1 MSQDKIGDENMDEN
15 TYQKQEEI
23 DDLDEYLD
31 NEVAEIINR
40 K

>member
-1 MSQDKIGDENMDEN
+1 MEEN
-15 TYQKQEEI
+15 TYQTKEEI

-31 NEVAEIINR
+31 NEVAELINR

>member
-1 MSQDKIGDENMDEN
+1 MDEN
-15 TYQKQEEI
+15 TYQPQEDI

>member
-1 MSQDKIGDENMDEN
+1 MEEN
-15 TYQKQEEI
+15 TYQVKEEI

>member
-1 MSQDKIGDENMDEN
+1 MKEDEN
-15 TYQKQEEI
+15 TYLKNEEI

-31 NEVAEIINR
+31 NEVAELINR

>member
-1 MSQDKIGDENMDEN
+1 MKEDEN
-15 TYQKQEEI
+15 TYIKNEEI

-31 NEVAEIINR
+31 NEVAELINR